1 MARRLSVLAVAL
13 AFIGLSVPS
22 HAQAQGSLYLQ
33 GGATFPSSEYGD
45 FAKTGW
51 MAIGGY
57 VFDVSGGIA
66 LGVEGFYGQ
75 NSHDDYDI
83 TGTLST
89 GALFSSVAGAAAGDR
104 TDLYGGMGTVSYFFN
119 LDSSLTPYVF
129 GGAGYMVHKYVTDIS
144 GLSGSEGSFAWEFGG
159 GVGFPLSESIDLYGE
174 GRYMAGTG
182 DISGTKLWGLFA
194 GLAFNM

>member
-22 HAQAQGSLYLQ
+22 NAQAQGSLYLQ
-33 GGATFPSSEYGD
+33 GGATFPTSDYGE

-66 LGVEGFYGQ
+66 LGIEGFYGQ
-75 NSHDDYDI
+75 NSHDDTILDV
-83 TGTLST
+83 LD
-89 GALFSSVAGAAAGDR
+89 GDR
-104 TDLYGGMGTVSYFFN
+104 TDLYGGMGTVSYFFKM
-119 LDSSLTPYVF
+119 DSSITPYVF
-129 GGAGYMVHKYVTDIS
+129 GGAGYLVHKWVTDLTS
-144 GLSGSEGSFAWEFGG
+144 GGGSEGSFAWEFGG

-182 DISGTKLWGLFA
+182 DNSGTKLWGLFA